1 MRQFYIISLIIIA
14 TAITL
19 VAFDSPDNKEE
30 TLSPT
35 PIESRQDDP
44 VILPVANE
52 ESEEKAKESSPAE
65 EITET
70 KLATTP
76 EKEIPGTKLAT
87 TSEEIAEPKSFTLLP
102 INELNEKARMATV
115 NIFCVSKSGG
125 TLEPASGSGVIIDP
139 RGIILTNAHVAQY
152 FLLRDYLVKNFLD
165 CDIRTGNIAKETYK
179 AKLLYLSPIW
189 IEKNAKN
196 IIEQRPKGIG
206 ENDFAFLLIT
216 STTKGEV
223 SPTTFP
229 YLSINIAEEI
239 PVGLPVLL
247 TAYPAGLLGGVN
259 VAHSLGLLSTLSTI
273 KELFT
278 FSEET
283 PQHLDLLSLGGNIAA
298 QSGSS
303 GGAVITRTSGEL
315 VGLITTNTKAATTD
329 EADLRAITLSH
340 IDRSIQKQTGENL
353 ATFLARDP
361 QETAEAFH
369 KTEFGRLKELLEA
382 ILNKEN

>member
-1 MRQFYIISLIIIA
+1 MRQFYTISLVIIVVTIA
-14 TAITL
+14 L
-19 VAFDSPDNKEE
+19 VALDSLDNKKE

-35 PIESRQDDP
+35 PIEVTKDDP
-44 VILPVANE
+44 VIFPIANE
-52 ESEEKAKESSPAE
+52 GNEEKTKESSLAK
-65 EITET
+65 EIPET

-76 EKEIPGTKLAT
+76 EKEIPEAKLAT
-87 TSEEIAEPKSFTLLP
+87 TPEEVAEQKPLILLP

-125 TLEPASGSGVIIDP
+125 ALEPASGSGVIIDP
-139 RGIILTNAHVAQY
+139 KGIVLTNAHVAQY
-152 FLLRDYLVKNFLD
+152 FLLQDYLVKNFLD

-179 AKLLYLSPIW
+179 AKLLYLSPLW

-216 STTKGEV
+216 STTKGEI
-223 SPTTFP
+223 SQTTFP
-229 YLSINIAEEI
+229 YLAINSAEEI

-247 TAYPAGLLGGVN
+247 TSYPAGLLGGVN
-259 VAHSLGLLSTLSTI
+259 VALTLGLLSTLSTI

-278 FSEET
+278 FSEEA

-303 GGAVITRTSGEL
+303 GGAVTARTSGEL
-315 VGLITTNTKAATTD
+315 IGLITTNTKAATTD

-353 ATFLARDP
+353 ATFLAKDP
-361 QETAEAFH
+361 QETSKAFH
-369 KTEFGRLKELLEA
+369 ETEFGRLKELLEA
-382 ILNKEN
+382 VLTGEN